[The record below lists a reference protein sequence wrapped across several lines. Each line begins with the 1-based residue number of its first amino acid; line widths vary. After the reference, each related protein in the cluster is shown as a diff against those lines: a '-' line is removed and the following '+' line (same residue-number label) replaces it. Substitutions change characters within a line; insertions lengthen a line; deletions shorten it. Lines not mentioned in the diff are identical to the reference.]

1 MDGAHALVTMLGDYN
16 VDVIFG
22 VPGDT
27 NIALYRALMQ
37 ADGTPRHILCRDERS
52 AVFMAD
58 CYARISGKPGV
69 AECPSGAGALYALP
83 GIAEANESSVPVI
96 LLVNDI
102 PRPGV
107 GRGTLT
113 ELAIEELFRPITKHT
128 ETLEHISKLPELVR
142 RIFRKATGGRPG
154 AVVVALPQDLL
165 QEDLPSTG
173 VSLHVEEQCRT
184 APAYRVRPENA
195 ALEAAVAAL
204 LAAERPLIVAGGGAN
219 RSRAG
224 SAISTLA
231 DRMKIPV
238 VTTITGQGVIRD
250 DHELAI
256 GIIGDNGFHPHAIW
270 ALERADLVVYVGC
283 RMGSVATMNWRMPA
297 QDSDTR
303 IIQIELDPEIIANTY
318 LIDIPLVGDAKAV
331 VDDLLGRL
339 PKSHVPATAPWITA
353 INDRRAEFW
362 TAMAPYLNSDVE
374 PLRPERVIEALNHRL
389 PRPCHVVAD
398 AGTATP
404 YATRF
409 LRLRDEQSKLIIP
422 RFFGALGYA
431 IPAIV
436 GAHFASPDIRPV
448 ALFGDGS
455 LGMSAGEL
463 ETVGR
468 LRVPAVMINF
478 NNGCFGWIK
487 ALQRVAAKGQ
497 ANNATFH
504 VDFGAHDMR
513 RLAEVYGIRGYRVET
528 RAELDSALNEA
539 FSLWEPC
546 FLDVVVESIADRL
559 PPVFSWLKRA
569 GADPAAIDAQARF

>member
-1 MDGAHALVTMLGDYN
+1 MNGAHTLVNMLSDYD

-27 NIALYRALMQ
+27 NVALYRALKQ
-37 ADGTPRHILCRDERS
+37 VDGKPRHILCRDERS

-113 ELAIEELFRPITKHT
+113 ELAIDELFRPITKHT

-142 RIFRKATGGRPG
+142 RAFRKATGGRPG

-165 QEDLPSTG
+165 QDDMPSTG

-195 ALEAAVAAL
+195 ALEAAIAAML
-204 LAAERPLIVAGGGAN
+204 TAERPLIVAGGGAN

-224 SAISTLA
+224 SAISALA
-231 DRMKIPV
+231 ERMQIPV

-270 ALERADLVVYVGC
+270 ALGRADVVVYVGC

-297 QDSDTR
+297 PDSGTR
-303 IIQIELDPEIIANTY
+303 IIQIELDTEIVANTY
-318 LIDIPLVGDAKAV
+318 PIDFPLVGDAKAV
-331 VDDLLGRL
+331 VSDLLGRV
-339 PKSHVPATAPWITA
+339 PESHVSATAPWIAA

-362 TAMAPYLNSDVE
+362 TVMAPYLDSDAE
-374 PLRPERVIEALNHRL
+374 PLRPERVIEALNRCL
-389 PRPCHVVAD
+389 PTPCHVVAD

-409 LRLRDEQSKLIIP
+409 LRFRDEHSKLVIP
-422 RFFGALGYA
+422 RFFGGLGYA

-436 GAHFASPDIRPV
+436 GAHFAAPDIRPV

-463 ETVGR
+463 ETLAR
-468 LRVPAVMINF
+468 LRVPAVLIHF

-497 ANNATFH
+497 TNNGTFQ
-504 VDFGAHDMR
+504 VDFGAHDMS
-513 RLAEVYGIRGYRVET
+513 RLAEVYGIRSYRVAT
-528 RAELDSALNEA
+528 PADLDSALSEA

-559 PPVFSWLKRA
+559 PPVFSWLKNA
-569 GADPAAIDAQARF
+569 GADPEAIDAQSHF